1 MAIDKKWTSV
11 SNAQQAASEAIQTP
25 RIAEQIAYNAAQGP
39 NRNAAVLSSIEA
51 TVGARSGGKVLPPSG
66 E

>member
-25 RIAEQIAYNAAQGP
+25 RIAEQVAYNAAQGA
-39 NRNAAVLSSIEA
+39 NRDALSSIEA
-51 TVGARSGGKVLPPSG
+51 TVRARSGGKVLPPSDW
-66 E
+66 

>member
-25 RIAEQIAYNAAQGP
+25 RIAEQAAYDAAQAAY
-39 NRNAAVLSSIEA
+39 NAAVLSSIEA

>member
-25 RIAEQIAYNAAQGP
+25 RIAEQVAYNTAQGP
-39 NRNAAVLSSIEA
+39 NRNALSSIEA

-66 E
+66 K

>member
-25 RIAEQIAYNAAQGP
+25 RNAEQAAYDTAQGP

>member
-25 RIAEQIAYNAAQGP
+25 RIAEQVAYDKAQG
-39 NRNAAVLSSIEA
+39 AVLSSIEA
-51 TVGARSGGKVLPPSG
+51 TVRARSGGKVLPPSG

>member
-25 RIAEQIAYNAAQGP
+25 RIAEQVAYDTAQGP

>member
-25 RIAEQIAYNAAQGP
+25 RIAEQVAYDAAQ
-39 NRNAAVLSSIEA
+39 NRNAAALSSIEA

-66 E
+66 K

>member
-1 MAIDKKWTSV
+1 MAINKKWTSV

-25 RIAEQIAYNAAQGP
+25 RIAEQIAYDAAQGP

-66 E
+66 K

>member
-25 RIAEQIAYNAAQGP
+25 RIAEQVAYDAAQGP
-39 NRNAAVLSSIEA
+39 KRDAAVLSSIEA

-66 E
+66 K

>member
-1 MAIDKKWTSV
+1 MVIDKKWTSV
-11 SNAQQAASEAIQTP
+11 SNAQQGASEAIQTP
-25 RIAEQIAYNAAQGP
+25 RIAEQVAYDAAQGP
-39 NRNAAVLSSIEA
+39 NRNAAVLFSIEA

>member
-25 RIAEQIAYNAAQGP
+25 RIAEQVAYDKAQGP
-39 NRNAAVLSSIEA
+39 NRSAAVLSSIEA

-66 E
+66 K

>member
-25 RIAEQIAYNAAQGP
+25 RIAEQAAYNAAQGP
-39 NRNAAVLSSIEA
+39 NRAALYSIEA

>member
-1 MAIDKKWTSV
+1 MAINRKWTSV

-25 RIAEQIAYNAAQGP
+25 RIAEQVTYDTAQGP
-39 NRNAAVLSSIEA
+39 NRNATTLSSIEG

-66 E
+66 G

>member
-11 SNAQQAASEAIQTP
+11 SNAQQAACEAIQTP
-25 RIAEQIAYNAAQGP
+25 RIAEQAAYDAAQG
-39 NRNAAVLSSIEA
+39 AALSSIEA
-51 TVGARSGGKVLPPSG
+51 TVRARSGGKVLPPSG

>member
-11 SNAQQAASEAIQTP
+11 SNAQQTASEAIQTP
-25 RIAEQIAYNAAQGP
+25 RIAEQAAYDAAQGP

-51 TVGARSGGKVLPPSG
+51 TVGARSGGKVLQPSG

>member
-11 SNAQQAASEAIQTP
+11 SNAQQEASEAIQTP
-25 RIAEQIAYNAAQGP
+25 RIAEQAAYDAAQGP

>member
-1 MAIDKKWTSV
+1 MDIDKKWTSV
-11 SNAQQAASEAIQTP
+11 SNAQQEASEAIQKP
-25 RIAEQIAYNAAQGP
+25 RSAEQIAYDAAQGP

-51 TVGARSGGKVLPPSG
+51 TVRARSGGKVLPPSG